1 MKGAIEKKL
10 TNGVA
15 VAIASVLVIV
25 VFSIWQYRR
34 IQDNGLIIRHTNLVL
49 YQTQEVL
56 NDAVQY
62 ELNVKNFL
70 LTGDS
75 SFLIK
80 ANDSLRFLPGKLDT
94 LKRLTADNPHQ
105 QARIDSLLIYIAR
118 NRDMLEKAIY
128 MSRPGHFGAPT
139 DLLFNEATSG
149 NSYHIQQ
156 TIDKMVGEER
166 MLLDQRRGNNQN
178 KASQLQ
184 WILWTL
190 IAAVAIL
197 AWITFRKTRVD
208 LAREKMAR
216 EQLRRFNIEL
226 KDEVRRQT
234 ANLQASEDKYKTLF
248 YKSPLPKWIYDE
260 ETLDFLEVN
269 DTAIRSYGYSREE
282 FLDMTIVDIRPEEDK
297 DRLMKDVDDVRNNPG
312 SYRDSQWRHI
322 KKNGDVIDVDI
333 TAYPIDFEG
342 HRARMVVVNDI
353 TDRRIYEKQLRQL
366 NTDLAKHA
374 TELASSNSELERF
387 AYIASHDLQ
396 EPLRMVSS
404 FLQLLQK
411 RYGGQLDK
419 KADQYIH
426 YAVDGAER
434 MKALIM
440 DLLEYSR
447 VGTGKDG
454 FGWIDTGIVLKEVG
468 DIFREK
474 IIDARA
480 RIDIGEMP
488 RVWGDKVQ
496 LTQLFQ
502 NLLSNALKY
511 HSDQA
516 PVIRIRAKE
525 EPACWQFSIADNGIG
540 IDPQFFDKIFIIF
553 QRLHNKSDYSGTGIG
568 LAICKKIVE
577 RHGGHVW
584 VESAPGKGST
594 FYFTITKKP

>member
-1 MKGAIEKKL
+1 MKGAIEKRL

-15 VAIASVLVIV
+15 VAIVSVLMIV

-34 IQDNGLIIRHTNLVL
+34 IQDNGVIIRHTNLVL
-49 YQTQEVL
+49 FQTQEVL
-56 NDAVQY
+56 NDEVQF

-75 SFLIK
+75 TFLDK
-80 ANDSLRFLPGKLDT
+80 AGDSVRLLPSKIAT
-94 LKRLTADNPHQ
+94 LKLLTVDNPRQ
-105 QARIDSLLIYIAR
+105 QVRIDSLLTYISR
-118 NRDMLEKAIY
+118 NRSILENAMIL
-128 MSRPGHFGAPT
+128 SRAGNFEEAAG
-139 DLLFNEATSG
+139 LISREATTG
-149 NSYHIQQ
+149 YSYRIQHMLNQ
-156 TIDKMVGEER
+156 MALEER
-166 MLLDQRRGNNQN
+166 GLLDIRRGHNQDR
-178 KASQLQ
+178 ASQLQ
-184 WILWTL
+184 WILWAL

-197 AWITFRKTRVD
+197 AFVTFRKIRVD
-208 LAREKMAR
+208 LARERRAR

-226 KDEVRRQT
+226 KDEVKRQT

-269 DTAIRSYGYSREE
+269 DMAIRSYGYSRKE
-282 FLDMTIVDIRPEEDK
+282 FLSMTILEIRPEEDK
-297 DRLMKDVDDVRNNPG
+297 DRLIKDVEDVRSNPG
-312 SYRDSQWRHI
+312 SYRDSQWRHL
-322 KKNGDVIDVDI
+322 KKNGEIIDVDV

-353 TDRRIYEKQLRQL
+353 TERKIYEKQLQEL
-366 NTDLAKHA
+366 NTDLAKRA
-374 TELASSNSELERF
+374 GELAASNGELERF

-411 RYGGQLDK
+411 RYGGQLDS

-447 VGTGKDG
+447 VGTGKES
-454 FGWIDTGIVLKEVG
+454 FNWIDTSIVLREVG

-474 IIDARA
+474 IIEARA

-488 RVWGDKVQ
+488 RVLGDKVQ

-511 HSDQA
+511 HSDEV
-516 PVIRIRAKE
+516 PVIRISARE
-525 EPACWQFSIADNGIG
+525 EPGYWEFSIADNGIG

-577 RHGGHVW
+577 RHGGRIW
-584 VESAPGKGST
+584 VESTPEKGTT
-594 FYFTITKKP
+594 FYFTIIKRS

>member
-49 YQTQEVL
+49 YQTQDVL
-56 NDAVQY
+56 NGAVQY

-80 ANDSLRFLPGKLDT
+80 ADDSLRFLPVKLDT

-105 QARIDSLLIYIAR
+105 QARVDSLLIYIRR
-118 NRDMLEKAIY
+118 NREMLEKAMH
-128 MSRPGHFGAPT
+128 MSQPGHFGAPT
-139 DLLFNEATSG
+139 DLLFTEATSG

-184 WILWTL
+184 WILWGL

-197 AWITFRKTRVD
+197 AWITFRKIRVD
-208 LAREKMAR
+208 LRREKTAR

-226 KDEVRRQT
+226 KDEVKRQT
-234 ANLQASEDKYKTLF
+234 TNLQASEDKYKTLF

-297 DRLMKDVDDVRNNPG
+297 DRLMKDVDDVRSNPA
-312 SYRDSQWRHI
+312 SLRDSQWRHI

-366 NTDLAKHA
+366 NTDLARRA
-374 TELASSNSELERF
+374 TELASSNGELERF

-454 FGWIDTGIVLKEVG
+454 FGWIDTAIVLNEVG

-474 IIDARA
+474 IIDVRA
-480 RIDIGEMP
+480 SVDIGEMP

-502 NLLSNALKY
+502 NLVGNALKY

-577 RHGGHVW
+577 RHGGRIW
-584 VESAPGKGST
+584 VESTPEKGST

>member
-1 MKGAIEKKL
+1 MKGAIEKRL

-15 VAIASVLVIV
+15 VAIVSVLVIV

-34 IQDNGLIIRHTNLVL
+34 IQNGGAIIRHTNLVL

-56 NDAVQY
+56 NDEVQY

-75 SFLIK
+75 AFLDR
-80 ANDSLRFLPGKLDT
+80 AGDSVRFLPSKIAT
-94 LKRLTADNPHQ
+94 LKQLTADNPRQ
-105 QARIDSLLIYIAR
+105 QVRIDSLLAYITR
-118 NRDMLEKAIY
+118 NRSILENAMIL
-128 MSRPGHFGAPT
+128 SRAGNFEEAAG
-139 DLLFNEATSG
+139 LISSEATTG
-149 NSYHIQQ
+149 YSYRIQH
-156 TIDKMVGEER
+156 MLNAMALEER
-166 MLLDQRRGNNQN
+166 GLLDIRRGNSQN
-178 KASQLQ
+178 KALQLQ
-184 WILWTL
+184 WILWAL

-197 AWITFRKTRVD
+197 AFVTFRKIRVD
-208 LAREKMAR
+208 LGREKKAR

-226 KDEVRRQT
+226 KDEVKMQT

-260 ETLDFLEVN
+260 ATLVFLEVN
-269 DTAIRSYGYSREE
+269 DMAIRSYGYSRDE
-282 FLDMTIVDIRPEEDK
+282 FLAMTIMDIRPEEDK
-297 DRLMKDVDDVRNNPG
+297 DRLLKDVEDVRSHPG

-322 KKNGDVIDVDI
+322 KKDGEIIDVDV
-333 TAYPIDFEG
+333 TAYPINFEG
-342 HRARMVVVNDI
+342 HRARMVVVSDI
-353 TDRRIYEKQLRQL
+353 TERRLYEQQLQQL
-366 NTDLAKHA
+366 NTDLAKRA
-374 TELASSNSELERF
+374 GELASSNGELERF

-411 RYGGQLDK
+411 RYGGHLDE

-454 FGWIDTGIVLKEVG
+454 FGWIDTAIVLKEVG

-474 IIDARA
+474 IISARA
-480 RIDIGEMP
+480 RVDIGEMP
-488 RVWGDKVQ
+488 VVWGDKVQ
-496 LTQLFQ
+496 MTQLFQ

-516 PVIRIRAKE
+516 PVIRIRTKE
-525 EPACWQFSIADNGIG
+525 EPGCWQFSISDNGIG

-577 RHGGHVW
+577 RHGGHIW
-584 VESAPGKGST
+584 VESASEKGST
-594 FYFTITKKP
+594 FYFTIIKKS

>member
-1 MKGAIEKKL
+1 MKGAIEKRL

-25 VFSIWQYRR
+25 VFLIWQYRR
-34 IQDNGLIIRHTNLVL
+34 IQDSGVIIRHTNLVL

-56 NDAVQY
+56 NDEVQY

-75 SFLIK
+75 TFLDR
-80 ANDSLRFLPGKLDT
+80 AGDSVRLLPSKIAT
-94 LKRLTADNPHQ
+94 LKELTVDNPRQ
-105 QARIDSLLIYIAR
+105 QVRIDSLLAFISR
-118 NRDMLEKAIY
+118 NRSILENA
-128 MSRPGHFGAPT
+128 MFLSRSGNFEEAAGIISS
-139 DLLFNEATSG
+139 EATTG
-149 NSYHIQQ
+149 YSYRIRHMLNQ
-156 TIDKMVGEER
+156 MSLEER
-166 MLLDQRRGNNQN
+166 SLLDIRRGNNLN

-184 WILWTL
+184 WIMWAL

-197 AWITFRKTRVD
+197 AFVTFRKIRVD
-208 LAREKMAR
+208 LSREKRAR

-226 KDEVRRQT
+226 KDEVKRQT

-260 ETLDFLEVN
+260 ETLYFLEVN
-269 DTAIRSYGYSREE
+269 DMAIRSYGYSREE
-282 FLDMTIVDIRPEEDK
+282 FLGMRILDIRPEEDK
-297 DRLMKDVDDVRNNPG
+297 ERLIKDVEDVRSNPG
-312 SYRDSQWRHI
+312 SHRDSQWRHI
-322 KKNGDVIDVDI
+322 KKNGDIIDVDV
-333 TAYPIDFEG
+333 TAYPINFEG

-366 NTDLAKHA
+366 NTDLAKRA
-374 TELASSNSELERF
+374 SELASSNGELERF

-447 VGTGKDG
+447 VGTGKES
-454 FGWIDTGIVLKEVG
+454 FGLIDTAVVLKEVG

-474 IIDARA
+474 IISARA
-480 RIDIGEMP
+480 RVDIGEMP
-488 RVWGDKVQ
+488 CVWGDKVQ

-516 PVIRIRAKE
+516 PMIRIIAKE
-525 EPACWQFSIADNGIG
+525 EPGYWQFSIADNGIG

-577 RHGGHVW
+577 RHGGRIW
-584 VESAPGKGST
+584 VESTPQNGST
-594 FYFTITKKP
+594 FYFTIIKRS